1 MTVPLRAV
9 SDDER
14 AKPKS
19 IKAAAGVS
27 ERALLVA
34 LRDMLTST
42 LDGGGVPSHAIKGIV
57 SELRD
62 VDRSIRALD
71 QRASGEGSVVATTD
85 DEDFDATSV

>member
-1 MTVPLRAV
+1 MTSPLRAV

-14 AKPKS
+14 AKPKT

-27 ERALLVA
+27 ERALLIA
-34 LRDMLTST
+34 LRDKLAGE
-42 LDGGGVPSHAIKGIV
+42 LDAGGVPSHAIKGII

-71 QRASGEGSVVATTD
+71 QRVAGADSVVATTV
-85 DEDFDATSV
+85 DEDFDATSI